1 MSEEVGK
8 IERRRVK
15 SNYITVIISVSL
27 VLFMLGLLGLLV
39 IHAKKLGDYFK
50 ENIVLT
56 VFIKDDVKDFEIKQL
71 KESLASNINIRSV
84 SFVTKDQA
92 AEQLKKDLG
101 EDFISFL
108 GANPLNSSLE
118 LRLKADFATTINIEK
133 LEADLMLNPLV
144 KEVYYQK
151 SLVEFINENIKKIS
165 LFVFGFCGVLIIIS
179 LSLINNSI
187 RLAIYS
193 KRFLIKTMQLV
204 GATQHFIRVPFI
216 LRSIKH
222 GVIGGLVACALLA
235 GVLYT
240 LLEKIPELRALQ
252 DYTLLGILFGAI
264 FVTGILITWIST
276 YFAVRKYLR
285 LKTDDL
291 YY

>member
-1 MSEEVGK
+1 MSEEAEK
-8 IERRRVK
+8 IERRSVK

-71 KESLASNINIRSV
+71 QKSLETNSNIRNV

-92 AEQLKKDLG
+92 ATKLKNDLG

-108 GANPLNSSLE
+108 GANPLNASLE
-118 LRLKADFATTINIEK
+118 VRLKADFATTINIQK
-133 LEADLMLNPLV
+133 LENDLMASPLV

-151 SLVEFINENIKKIS
+151 SLVEFVNENVKKIS

-204 GATQHFIRVPFI
+204 GATQRFIRVPFI
-216 LRSIKH
+216 LRSIRH
-222 GVIGGLVACALLA
+222 GIIGGLVACGLLA
-235 GVLYT
+235 GVLYG
-240 LLEKIPELRALQ
+240 LLQRIPELKELQ
-252 DYTLLGILFGAI
+252 DYTLLGVLFGAI
-264 FVTGILITWIST
+264 FVIGILITWLST
-276 YFAVRKYLR
+276 FFAVRKYLR